1 MMLTLG
7 ARLSPLAYLLPPC
20 PYCLT
25 SPNCLAKVGPS

>member
-20 PYCLT
+20 PYFLP
-25 SPNCLAKVGPS
+25 SPSCRAIAIPS